1 MFDNVM
7 IGDDGREGGRDALEL
22 AKQLASP
29 DAHLTLAYVQVLTL
43 KPPPLKPPPDFGL
56 TSEGMNIAVNQLA
69 SHGWGALHDPLTAQG

>member
-7 IGDDGREGGRDALEL
+7 IGDDGREGGRDGLEL

-43 KPPPLKPPPDFGL
+43 KPPPDFRL